1 MVGGKK
7 RERREREVDLFSK
20 IGSLTME
27 VDKSNIRRVGWQTSE
42 QEKLLFQLSPKAVC
56 GRIPLPWREI
66 SLFFYIKACNSIDDS
81 PLSLPKLILS
91 SPG

>member
-7 RERREREVDLFSK
+7 RERRQREVDLFSK

-56 GRIPLPWREI
+56 GRIPLPWREV
-66 SLFFYIKACNSIDDS
+66 SLFFFFFTLRLVTQSMTLHSAFQS
-81 PLSLPKLILS
+81 
-91 SPG
+91 

>member
-1 MVGGKK
+1 MGGKK
-7 RERREREVDLFSK
+7 RERRQREVDLFSK

-66 SLFFYIKACNSIDDS
+66 SLFFTLRLVTQSMTLHSAFQS
-81 PLSLPKLILS
+81 
-91 SPG
+91 

>member
-1 MVGGKK
+1 MGGKK

-56 GRIPLPWREI
+56 GRIPLPWRGR
-66 SLFFYIKACNSIDDS
+66 NSELLVS
-81 PLSLPKLILS
+81 RFGVSVGKM
-91 SPG
+91 